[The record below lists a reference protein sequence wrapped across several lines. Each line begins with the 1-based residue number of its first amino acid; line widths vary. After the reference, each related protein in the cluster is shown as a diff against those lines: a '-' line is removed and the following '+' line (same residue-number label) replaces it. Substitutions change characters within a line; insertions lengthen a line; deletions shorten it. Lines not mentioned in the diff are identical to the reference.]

1 MTQTQGS
8 LARQITDYAH
18 RADPYPIYAELRKTP
33 VVHDEEGPYIVSTY
47 WEIHGLLHDPRLS
60 SEARDLDPEAA
71 PELVEEDDPGLPP
84 SFLRLD
90 PPEHDRLR
98 RLAMAPFGPPHTP
111 RRLHAMRGE
120 LTRIVGELIDGF
132 EGRDRIDL
140 VDHFSYPFPVTV
152 ICRLL
157 GVPREDEPRFHAWAE
172 TLALSLDPDP
182 DADAAERRRITR
194 QARTE
199 LAMYLSELMAERR
212 RAPRDDMLSALV
224 NGQGPEEGRMSRVE
238 LLSTAALLL
247 VAGHETTVNLITN
260 GMLTLLRN
268 PGMCSPGCARIPIWS
283 SRWWRSCCGSI
294 RRCRCFPQRTPLSE
308 IDIAGVTI
316 PKGAPVRLLL
326 ASGNRD
332 PQRFLDPDRF
342 EIRSAGTTSTSAS
355 AAASTAASAPR
366 WPGWRRKIA
375 LTELA
380 RRLDQPRLLED
391 PPTYR
396 RNAVLRGPRH
406 LRDRPGGTAA
416 ERIPERL
423 PGRIPGRVPERV
435 PVTAGLGGPAPP
447 GPANRAHH
455 ERDAEQCSSRPRPS
469 RPYPSRPRP
478 SRPGRRCSGPYRR
491 RRGRGRAPTDHQ

>member
-8 LARQITDYAH
+8 LVRQITDYAH
-18 RADPYPIYAELRKTP
+18 RADPYPLYAELRKTP
-33 VVHDEEGPYIVSTY
+33 VAHDEEGPYIVSTY

-60 SEARDLDPEAA
+60 SDARNLDPRAA
-71 PELVEEDDPGLPP
+71 PELIEEDGEEDEPGLPP

-98 RLAMAPFGPPHTP
+98 SLAMAPFGPPNTP
-111 RRLHAMRGE
+111 RRLHTMRGE

-157 GVPREDEPRFHAWAE
+157 GVPREDEPRFHAWAD
-172 TLALSLDPDP
+172 TVAAGLDPDP
-182 DADAAERRRITR
+182 DADEDAAERRRISR
-194 QARTE
+194 QARTD
-199 LAMYLSELMAERR
+199 LAVYLSELIEERR
-212 RAPRDDMLSALV
+212 RAPGDDMLSALV
-224 NGQGPEEGRMSRVE
+224 GWEGPEGRMSRVE

-268 PGMCSPGCARIPIWS
+268 PEVLARLCNDPHLVVPLVEELL
-283 SRWWRSCCGSI
+283 RFDPPVQMLPR
-294 RRCRCFPQRTPLSE
+294 RTPLSE

-316 PKGAPVRLLL
+316 PRGASVWLLL

-342 EIRSAGTTSTSAS
+342 EPQRRDNQHLGFGSGVHSCFG
-355 AAASTAASAPR
+355 APLAR
-366 WPGWRRKIA
+366 LEAQIA

-380 RRLDQPRLLED
+380 RRLDGPRLLED

-406 LRDRPGGTAA
+406 LPLAFEGLRPGGS
-416 ERIPERL
+416 PN
-423 PGRIPGRVPERV
+423 G
-435 PVTAGLGGPAPP
+435 
-447 GPANRAHH
+447 
-455 ERDAEQCSSRPRPS
+455 SR
-469 RPYPSRPRP
+469 
-478 SRPGRRCSGPYRR
+478 
-491 RRGRGRAPTDHQ
+491 